1 MKGPLFTEVIRV
13 QDGEFCWP
21 EPHAARMAATME
33 HFFGSGAG
41 ACLPAEVP
49 EGMRE
54 GLVKCRVVYDESVRR
69 VEFAPYRLRRI
80 ASVAL
85 VRADGLDYRYK
96 YADRSTLEELRRGSG
111 CDEVVLLQEG
121 FLTDSSFSNIVLG
134 DASGLY
140 TPYRPLLAGTRR
152 AELLRT
158 GRVTARPIR
167 AEELEHYAYLW
178 FVNAMVGLEDD
189 LCFSVKNIRI

>member
-13 QDGEFCWP
+13 QDGEFRRP

-33 HFFGSGAG
+33 HFFGNGAG
-41 ACLPAEVP
+41 ALLPAEVP
-49 EGMRE
+49 EGMRA
-54 GLVKCRVVYDESVRR
+54 GLVKCRVVYDAAVRR

-80 ASVAL
+80 ASVAV

-96 YADRSTLEELRRGSG
+96 YADRSALEELRRGSG
-111 CDEVVLLQEG
+111 CDEVILSQGG

-134 DASGLY
+134 DASGFY
-140 TPYRPLLAGTRR
+140 TPDRPLLAGTRR
-152 AELLRT
+152 AELLQT

-167 AEELEHYAYLW
+167 AEELERYAYLW

-189 LCFSVKNIRI
+189 LCVSVKNIRI

>member
-13 QDGEFCWP
+13 QDGEFCRP

-111 CDEVVLLQEG
+111 
-121 FLTDSSFSNIVLG
+121 
-134 DASGLY
+134 
-140 TPYRPLLAGTRR
+140 
-152 AELLRT
+152 
-158 GRVTARPIR
+158 
-167 AEELEHYAYLW
+167 
-178 FVNAMVGLEDD
+178 
-189 LCFSVKNIRI
+189 

>member
-121 FLTDSSFSNIVLG
+121 SLTDRAGRCVGSLYPRPAAARR
-134 DASGLY
+134 DAPGG
-140 TPYRPLLAGTRR
+140 TAPDRTRDCPAHPGGGAG
-152 AELLRT
+152 A
-158 GRVTARPIR
+158 
-167 AEELEHYAYLW
+167 
-178 FVNAMVGLEDD
+178 
-189 LCFSVKNIRI
+189 LCVSLVRECHGGA

>member
-1 MKGPLFTEVIRV
+1 MPRG
-13 QDGEFCWP
+13 
-21 EPHAARMAATME
+21 
-33 HFFGSGAG
+33 
-41 ACLPAEVP
+41 
-49 EGMRE
+49 
-54 GLVKCRVVYDESVRR
+54 VRR
-69 VEFAPYRLRRI
+69 VRALRRI

-140 TPYRPLLAGTRR
+140 TPDRPLLAGTRR

-167 AEELEHYAYLW
+167 AEELKHYAYLW

>member
-96 YADRSTLEELRRGSG
+96 YADRSTLEERVGEAGATR
-111 CDEVVLLQEG
+111 
-121 FLTDSSFSNIVLG
+121 SSCC
-134 DASGLY
+134 
-140 TPYRPLLAGTRR
+140 RR
-152 AELLRT
+152 A
-158 GRVTARPIR
+158 
-167 AEELEHYAYLW
+167 
-178 FVNAMVGLEDD
+178 F
-189 LCFSVKNIRI
+189 